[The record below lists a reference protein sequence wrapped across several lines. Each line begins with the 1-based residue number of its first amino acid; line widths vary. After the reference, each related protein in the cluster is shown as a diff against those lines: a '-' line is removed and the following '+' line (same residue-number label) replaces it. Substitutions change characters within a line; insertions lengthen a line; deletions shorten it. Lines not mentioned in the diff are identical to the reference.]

1 MGRDGSGVR
10 EVSKTSYEISF
21 TYKGIAC
28 RERIKLKPSTANRK
42 RVENHLGAIKDAI
55 DRGIFN
61 YSDTFPTSPRRL
73 LFIESKGEALTLRS
87 YLDSWHES
95 QKKHLKEST
104 WDDYRK
110 TIKRINYALGKIIL
124 SELKRSH
131 VKDFLKDMDV
141 SNKTL
146 SNIQSPLRKALQDAV
161 DDEVIETNPL
171 YDWTYSRQEAPK
183 TTDDVDPFTAKEQA
197 LILTEMTG
205 QGKNFFQFAFWTGM
219 RTSELVALD
228 WEDIDWQRRVAY
240 VRKAK
245 TQGSKSIERTKTE
258 SSTREVKLLEPAY
271 RALIAQKEHTL
282 LAGKEVFQNPRT
294 LERWAGDKPIR
305 QCLWIPAVKKA
316 GVRYRRPYQT
326 RHTYASMMLS
336 AGESPMWVA
345 EQMGHKDWA
354 MIRHVYG
361 KFMPEATPNAGDKA
375 VTIFAEKS
383 CD

>member
-10 EVSKTSYEISF
+10 EVSKTSYEIAF

-28 RERIKLKPSTANRK
+28 RERIKLKPSPVNRK
-42 RVENHLGAIKDAI
+42 RVENHLGAIRDAI
-55 DRGIFN
+55 ERGAFN
-61 YSDTFPTSPRRL
+61 YSDTFPDSPRRL
-73 LFIESKGEALTLRS
+73 FFIECKGEALTVRQ

-95 QKKHLKEST
+95 QKPHLKAST

-110 TIKRINYALGKIIL
+110 TIKRINAAMGKIIL

-131 VKDFLKDMDV
+131 VKDFLKSMKV

-161 DDEVIETNPL
+161 DDEVIESNPL
-171 YDWTYSRQEAPK
+171 FDWTYARQEAPK
-183 TTDDVDPFTAKEQA
+183 TISDVDPFTKDEQA
-197 LILTEMTG
+197 AILSELTG
-205 QGKNFFQFAFWTGM
+205 QGKNLIQFALWTGM

-228 WEDIDWQRRVAY
+228 WEDIDWKRKIAH
-240 VRKAK
+240 VRKAI
-245 TQGSKSIERTKTE
+245 TQGSKKAEKTKTE
-258 SSTREVKLLEPAY
+258 SSTREVKLLKPAY
-271 RALIAQKEHTL
+271 NALVAQKEHTL

-305 QCLWIPAVKKA
+305 QCLWIPAVKRA

-336 AGESPMWVA
+336 AGEYPMWVA

-361 KFMPEATPNAGDKA
+361 KFMPDAVPDAGDKA
-375 VTIFAEKS
+375 VNIFAEKS